1 MILFTAIYKGKD
13 RYLFM
18 KTHNKLQSMVIS
30 ALLCAIGIIIPM
42 FAPKIVLE
50 PASFTLASHVPIFI
64 AMFIS
69 PSVAIS
75 VSLITGLGFLFAGF
89 PLIIVLRALTHVSF
103 ASLGSFMLKKN
114 NHLLHSPVSTFLF
127 GFLLAVVHAL
137 CEVIVVTLFY
147 MGNNMSSAYYENGY
161 LMSVIVLVGIG
172 TIIHSMVDYGIAL
185 FVWKPVHK
193 MITIPTNVNTAK

>member
-1 MILFTAIYKGKD
+1 
-13 RYLFM
+13 M
-18 KTHNKLQSMVIS
+18 KTDRKLQSMVIS

-75 VSLITGLGFLFAGF
+75 VSLITGVGFLFAGF
-89 PLIIVLRALTHVSF
+89 PLVVVLRALTHVVF

-114 NHLLHSPVSTFLF
+114 NNLLHSPESTFLF
-127 GFLLAVVHAL
+127 GFLLAIVHGV
-137 CEVIVVTLFY
+137 CEVTVVTLFY
-147 MGNNMSSAYYENGY
+147 MGNNMTSAYYENGY

-185 FVWKPVHK
+185 FVWKPIHK
-193 MITIPTNVNTAK
+193 IVAIPVNVKMRE